1 MPECFESSR
10 NLACRQQF
18 DRRFQGQF
26 PLPNNLI
33 KPGDSHS
40 GFLEL
45 LERPARFDALMLADI
60 ADQKHPIIII
70 GTGNSL
76 ITKKQAA
83 QGEALSGLVGKSPPG
98 ISTAFLESVSY

>member
-1 MPECFESSR
+1 
-10 NLACRQQF
+10 
-18 DRRFQGQF
+18 
-26 PLPNNLI
+26 LPNNLI

-70 GTGNSL
+70 GTL
-76 ITKKQAA
+76 ITKNRPLR
-83 QGEALSGLVGKSPPG
+83 GRL
-98 ISTAFLESVSY
+98 